1 MGKIGTENKREGI
14 NLKSTILK
22 TIVAGS
28 LALTCL
34 GAVGCS
40 GSDNEGY
47 TGGVAATVNGVEIPE
62 DKVTKDVQTYREQ
75 QNVTTEKAWGEWLAQ
90 YNYTPQTVREEL
102 LDPLIEQEVLRQE
115 ASEMGIAVEES
126 EIDGYVQKMRDN
138 YESDEAWQE
147 ALDQVGMTE
156 EEYREKIDIELLK
169 RGVQDKLAEE
179 TEGMTDAV
187 SYFNEHVSEFQNL
200 RRSSHILFKEGD
212 EATAQD
218 VLNRINS
225 GELSFEDAASQY
237 STDTGSASQQG
248 DVGYGAPINS
258 FITEYTDA
266 LATLDEGQVSGLVP
280 SQYGIH
286 IIKCTEVYNPP
297 ASVESIDELPTEI
310 VEYVNTQ
317 VESANESAY
326 DEWMKS
332 SRDEREI
339 VINDMPENVP
349 YNLDMSKYQDEETTE
364 AENAEGVA
372 EQEEFA
378 EDLGTEEG
386 AVDAVN
392 EVNELEQAAE
402 EGAQQAENSQGIEG
416 AEGADGNAGADGGE
430 NAQG

>member
-1 MGKIGTENKREGI
+1 M
-14 NLKSTILK
+14 KSTILK

-28 LALTCL
+28 LAVTCL
-34 GAVGCS
+34 GVATGCA
-40 GSDNEGY
+40 SDNDGY

-62 DKVTKDVQTYREQ
+62 DKVTKNVQTYRERQ
-75 QNVTTEKAWGEWLAQ
+75 SVTTEKAWGEWLVE
-90 YNYTPQTVREEL
+90 NSYTPQTVREDI

-138 YESDEAWQE
+138 YDSDEAWQT
-147 ALDQVGMTE
+147 ALDEVGITE
-156 EEYREKIDIELLK
+156 QEYRDNIDIELLK
-169 RGVQDKLAEE
+169 RGVEAKLSEE
-179 TEGMTDAV
+179 TGGTTDALG
-187 SYFNEHVSEFQNL
+187 YFNEHAAEFQNL
-200 RRSSHILFKEGD
+200 RRSSHILFAEGD

-225 GELSFEDAASQY
+225 GELSFEDAATQY
-237 STDTGSASQQG
+237 STDSGSASQQG

-258 FITEYTDA
+258 FITEYSDA
-266 LATLDEGQVSGLVP
+266 LATLNEGQMSGLVP

-297 ASVESIDELPTEI
+297 ASPASIDELPSEI

-317 VESANESAY
+317 VENASSTAY
-326 DEWMKS
+326 DEWLQAA
-332 SRDEREI
+332 RDEREI

-364 AENAEGVA
+364 AENAEGT
-372 EQEEFA
+372 EQQEEFV

-386 AVDAVN
+386 AVDAVT
-392 EVNELEQAAE
+392 EVNELAEGAE
-402 EGAQQAENSQGIEG
+402 EGAQHTEEAQNEPA
-416 AEGADGNAGADGGE
+416 AEGEG

>member
-1 MGKIGTENKREGI
+1 M
-14 NLKSTILK
+14 KSTILK

-28 LALTCL
+28 LAVMCL
-34 GAVGCS
+34 GVATGCS
-40 GSDNEGY
+40 STDDKGH
-47 TGGVAATVNGVEIPE
+47 TGGVAATVNGVEILE
-62 DKVTKDVQTYREQ
+62 DKVTDRVQLYREQ
-75 QNVTTEKAWGEWLAQ
+75 QDVTSEKAWGEWLAE
-90 YNYTPQTVREEL
+90 YSYTPQTVREEL

-147 ALDQVGMTE
+147 ALDQVGMTV
-156 EEYREKIDIELLK
+156 EEYRENIDIALLK
-169 RGVQDKLAEE
+169 RGVQEKLAEE
-179 TEGMTDAV
+179 SGGMTDALG
-187 SYFNEHVSEFQNL
+187 YFNEHASEFQNL
-200 RRSSHILFKEGD
+200 RRSSHILFEEGD

-237 STDTGSASQQG
+237 STDSGTAAKQG

-258 FITEYTDA
+258 LITEYTDA
-266 LATLDEGQVSGLVP
+266 LATLNEGQVSGLVP

-297 ASVESIDELPTEI
+297 ASPASIDELPSEI

-317 VESANESAY
+317 VDNANTSAY
-326 DEWMKS
+326 DEWMQA

-349 YNLDMSKYQDEETTE
+349 YNLDMSKYQDEETTN
-364 AENAEGVA
+364 AENAEGT
-372 EQEEFA
+372 EQQEEFV
-378 EDLGTEEG
+378 EELGAEEG
-386 AVDAVN
+386 AVDAVTQ
-392 EVNELEQAAE
+392 VDELAQGAE
-402 EGAQQAENSQGIEG
+402 EGAQHIEEAQGAENTENTES
-416 AEGADGNAGADGGE
+416 AEGTAGTAGGD